1 MCECRKCALL
11 GLVVCLMYLPLADVG
26 LAANDTR
33 LPNPG
38 LTKQQLDHFGVG
50 AKVKVELTNGKKYR
64 GFIQSI
70 GDGEFLLASAKAG
83 SPTQVSYG
91 DVAKLNL
98 AKNTYKAPG
107 QPDAVEVRRV
117 AAELGVGHHIMVKT
131 SEAKEYH
138 GNIVAL
144 GAESFAILPDH
155 QAAAVQIAY
164 GQTQQMGPN
173 MSKGE
178 KIAIVVL
185 AGVAIAV
192 TIFTVWFAEN
202 VH

>member
-1 MCECRKCALL
+1 MRE
-11 GLVVCLMYLPLADVG
+11 
-26 LAANDTR
+26 AAER
-33 LPNPG
+33 I
-38 LTKQQLDHFGVG
+38 
-50 AKVKVELTNGKKYR
+50 Y
-64 GFIQSI
+64 SI
-70 GDGEFLLASAKAG
+70 GRGGGFLLASNSAG
-83 SPTQVSYG
+83 SPTRVAYDEVSELKQTKVTHNSK
-91 DVAKLNL
+91 D
-98 AKNTYKAPG
+98 
-107 QPDAVEVRRV
+107 QPDAAKMTRV
-117 AAELGVGHHIMVKT
+117 AERLGVGHHVVVKT
-131 SEAKEYH
+131 AEAKEYH
-138 GNIVAL
+138 GNIMAL